1 MSSVGNSRQDED
13 IDLAQLFRAVWQRK
27 GRILAATALAAGLAF
42 AGANAIS
49 PRYQAETRILI
60 EAREPNFMGQGANSA
75 DLQPLLDEL
84 NIASQ
89 VQMLRSVDLIK
100 QVARDLKLYEREE
113 FDPVASPSATDEL
126 LILLGLKKNPL
137 ERAPEDRVVD
147 TFLEKLSVYQVERS
161 RVIAVAFTSKDPE
174 LAAAIPNAMVDVYL
188 SLQRGAKL
196 DSNSQAARWLEPEIA
211 NLREKVKEAE
221 QKVADYR
228 AAHDIVQ
235 TSDTGTF
242 SGQQLNDISA
252 ELARVRSEMAD
263 AEAKAENV
271 RAALAAGRP
280 ADMIDAVVSNATIQR
295 LKESEAGVRAQI
307 SELSITLLDG
317 HPRIKALRAQLAGIR
332 QQIASETSNV
342 AASLENDASVARLR
356 EKQLVAKLNMLK
368 ADYAQADSR
377 EVGLRELERE
387 AAAQR
392 QLLETYLSRYREAT
406 TRLESAASPA
416 DARVISKASE
426 PIEPDFPKV
435 IPITIVAALAVLVL
449 SVVIV
454 MLTELFSGRAFKPA
468 DGNGNGPD
476 GGRDRERLPE
486 REHDRYDEPQT
497 VRPRRDL
504 PANLLSVAPDK
515 ALTAEMEEVLDLPP
529 APAAAAPAVDD
540 KDEFSIESVAGYLVT
555 SGVRTALA
563 ISPTGD
569 DGSTATVMLAREIAE
584 GGRHVVLIDMTG
596 SGCPTTLMASRKDLS
611 GITDLLS
618 GTAAFGDTIHPDR
631 LSSAHIVPKGN
642 SDIRR
647 AMRGAD
653 RLSMITDALAE
664 AYDLVIVECGPANAE
679 GVARLSRNHR
689 YEIIL
694 SAPRPD
700 MKDLAA
706 IMDEFE
712 KVGYADLVL
721 MTAGGL
727 QSRDERKR
735 SAA

>member
-27 GRILAATALAAGLAF
+27 GQILAATALAAGLAF
-42 AGANAIS
+42 VAANAIS
-49 PRYQAETRILI
+49 PRYQGETRILI
-60 EAREPNFMGQGANSA
+60 EPREPNFMAPGANSVE
-75 DLQPLLDEL
+75 LQPLLDEL

-89 VQMLRSVDLIK
+89 VQMMRSVDLVK

-113 FDPVASPSATDEL
+113 FDPLAQPSAVDEL

-196 DSNSQAARWLEPEIA
+196 DSNSQAARWLEPEIG

-235 TSDTGTF
+235 TSENETF

-280 ADMIDAVVSNATIQR
+280 ADMIDAVASNPTIQR
-295 LKESEAGVRAQI
+295 LKENEADVRAQM

-317 HPRIKALRAQLAGIR
+317 HPRIKALRAQLAGVR
-332 QQIASETSNV
+332 QQIASEAANV
-342 AASLENDASVARLR
+342 AASLENDAGVARLR

-368 ADYAQADSR
+368 ADYAQSDAS

-387 AAAQR
+387 ATAQR

-435 IPITIVAALAVLVL
+435 IPITVVAALAVLVL
-449 SVVIV
+449 SVVVV
-454 MLTELFSGRAFKPA
+454 MLTELFAGRAFKPA
-468 DGNGNGPD
+468 DGSGPD
-476 GGRDRERLPE
+476 GSRDRARLPE
-486 REHDRYDEPQT
+486 RGPDPYDAPET
-497 VRPRRDL
+497 ARPRRDL
-504 PANLLSVAPDK
+504 PANLLSVAPD
-515 ALTAEMEEVLDLPP
+515 AVLTAEMEEALDLPQSSVERTE
-529 APAAAAPAVDD
+529 ALVEDG
-540 KDEFSIESVAGYLVT
+540 KDEFSIASVASYLVA

-584 GGRHVVLIDMTG
+584 TGRLVVLIDMTG
-596 SGCPTTLMASRKDLS
+596 SGCPTTLMASRKDLP
-611 GITDLLS
+611 GITDLLC

-631 LSSAHIVPKGN
+631 LSSAHIVPKGT

-679 GVARLSRNHR
+679 GVARLSRNGA

-694 SAPRPD
+694 SAPQPD
-700 MKDLAA
+700 MDDLAA

-721 MTAGGL
+721 MSAGRPQRQG
-727 QSRDERKR
+727 EGAR

>member
-13 IDLAQLFRAVWQRK
+13 VDLAQLFRAVWQRK
-27 GRILAATALAAGLAF
+27 GRIFAATALAAGLAF
-42 AGANAIS
+42 VGANAIS

-113 FDPVASPSATDEL
+113 FDPVASPSAMDEL

-235 TSDTGTF
+235 TSDTETF

-280 ADMIDAVVSNATIQR
+280 ADMIDAVASNATILR

-332 QQIASETSNV
+332 QQIANEAANV
-342 AASLENDASVARLR
+342 AASLENDAGVARLR

-368 ADYAQADSR
+368 ADYAQADSN

-449 SVVIV
+449 SVIIV

-468 DGNGNGPD
+468 DGNGPD
-476 GGRDRERLPE
+476 GSSDRERS
-486 REHDRYDEPQT
+486 RESEYDRYEEPQT
-497 VRPRRDL
+497 ARPRRDL

-515 ALTAEMEEVLDLPP
+515 ALTAEMEEALDLPP
-529 APAAAAPAVDD
+529 APALAAPAPAVDD
-540 KDEFSIESVAGYLVT
+540 KDEFSIESVASYLVT

-584 GGRHVVLIDMTG
+584 GGHHVVLIDMTG
-596 SGCPTTLMASRKDLS
+596 SGCPTTLMASRKDLP

-631 LSSAHIVPKGN
+631 LSSAHIVPKGT

-679 GVARLSRNHR
+679 GVARLSRNHP

-700 MKDLAA
+700 MKDLAS

-727 QSRDERKR
+727 QSRGERER

>member
-1 MSSVGNSRQDED
+1 MSSVGSSRQDED

-42 AGANAIS
+42 VGANAIS
-49 PRYQAETRILI
+49 PRYKGETRILI
-60 EAREPNFMGQGANSA
+60 EAREPNFMGQGTNSA

-89 VQMLRSVDLIK
+89 VQVLRSVDLIK
-100 QVARDLKLYEREE
+100 QVARDLKLYERDE
-113 FDPVASPSATDEL
+113 FDPVASPSAIDEF
-126 LILLGLKKNPL
+126 LILVGLKKNPL

-174 LAAAIPNAMVDVYL
+174 LSAAIPNAMVQVYL

-235 TSDTGTF
+235 TTEKDTF

-271 RAALAAGRP
+271 RAALAAGRS
-280 ADMIDAVVSNATIQR
+280 ADMIDAVASNATIQR
-295 LKESEAGVRAQI
+295 LKESEAGIRAQI

-317 HPRIKALRAQLAGIR
+317 HPRIKALRAQVAGIR
-332 QQIASETSNV
+332 QQIAAEAANV
-342 AASLENDASVARLR
+342 AASLENDAGVARLR

-368 ADYAQADSR
+368 ADYAQADSNQ
-377 EVGLRELERE
+377 VGLHELERE

-392 QLLETYLSRYREAT
+392 QLLETYLARYREAT
-406 TRLESAASPA
+406 TRMESAASPA

-449 SVVIV
+449 CVVAV

-468 DGNGNGPD
+468 NGGGPD
-476 GGRDRERLPE
+476 GSRDRERSPE
-486 REHDRYDEPQT
+486 RELDAYEEPRT
-497 VRPRRDL
+497 ARARRDL
-504 PANLLSVAPDK
+504 PANLLSVAPDT
-515 ALTAEMEEVLDLPP
+515 ALTAEMEQALDLP
-529 APAAAAPAVDD
+529 AAPAVAASAAVAED
-540 KDEFSIESVAGYLVT
+540 KDEFSIESVASYLVA
-555 SGVRTALA
+555 SGVRTAIA

-584 GGRHVVLIDMTG
+584 NGRQVVLIDMTG
-596 SGCPTTLMASRKDLS
+596 SGCPTTLMASRKDLP

-631 LSSAHIVPKGN
+631 LSSAHIVPKGT

-679 GVARLSRNHR
+679 GVARMSRNHP

-700 MKDLAA
+700 MKDLAV

-727 QSRDERKR
+727 ENQRNRER

>member
-1 MSSVGNSRQDED
+1 MSSVGSSRQDED

-42 AGANAIS
+42 VGANAIS
-49 PRYQAETRILI
+49 PRYKGETRILI

-89 VQMLRSVDLIK
+89 VQVLRSVDLIK
-100 QVARDLKLYEREE
+100 QVARDLKLYERDE
-113 FDPVASPSATDEL
+113 FDPVASTSAIDEF
-126 LILLGLKKNPL
+126 LILVGLKKNPL

-174 LAAAIPNAMVDVYL
+174 LSAAIPNAMVEVYL

-235 TSDTGTF
+235 TTEKDTF

-271 RAALAAGRP
+271 RAALAAGRS
-280 ADMIDAVVSNATIQR
+280 ADMIDAVASNATIQR
-295 LKESEAGVRAQI
+295 LKESEAGIRAQI

-332 QQIASETSNV
+332 QQIAAEATNV
-342 AASLENDASVARLR
+342 AASLENDAGVARLR
-356 EKQLVAKLNMLK
+356 EKQLIAKLNMLK
-368 ADYAQADSR
+368 ADYAQADSN

-392 QLLETYLSRYREAT
+392 QLLETYLARYREAT
-406 TRLESAASPA
+406 TRMESAASPA

-435 IPITIVAALAVLVL
+435 IPITVVAALAVLVL
-449 SVVIV
+449 CVVAV
-454 MLTELFSGRAFKPA
+454 MLTELFSGRAFRPA
-468 DGNGNGPD
+468 NGGGPD

-486 REHDRYDEPQT
+486 RELDPYEEPRT
-497 VRPRRDL
+497 ARPRRDL

-515 ALTAEMEEVLDLPP
+515 ALTAEMEEALDLPP
-529 APAAAAPAVDD
+529 APVTTAPAAVAED
-540 KDEFSIESVAGYLVT
+540 KDEFSIASVASYLVA

-584 GGRHVVLIDMTG
+584 NGRHVVLIDMTG
-596 SGCPTTLMASRKDLS
+596 SGCPTTLMASRKDLP

-631 LSSAHIVPKGN
+631 LSSAHIVPKGT

-679 GVARLSRNHR
+679 GVARLSRNHP

-727 QSRDERKR
+727 QSQGNRER